1 MDKLKNFGFLLK
13 DLSRRYVLR
22 FEQRAEAM
30 SLTLTQCKALTQ
42 LEQNEGTSQAR
53 LAELTDVEPM
63 AMVRILDRM
72 ETDQLIERRLD
83 PDDRR
88 ARRLYFTDKG
98 RPLVGEVWRLAELTR
113 NEMFLGVNKE
123 ERLTFMRVLDRLHA
137 NASALDGQPVEDD
150 SCIKQPTPAPAGATK
165 RAERDSR

>member
-22 FEQRAEAM
+22 FEQRADAI
-30 SLTLTQCKALTQ
+30 SLTLTQCKALAQ

-63 AMVRILDRM
+63 TMVRILDRM
-72 ETDQLIERRLD
+72 ETDQLIERRPD
-83 PDDRR
+83 PEDRR
-88 ARRLYFTDKG
+88 ARRLYLTDKG

-113 NEMFLGVNKE
+113 NEMFSGINKE
-123 ERLTFMRVLDRLHA
+123 ERLLFMRVLEQMHV
-137 NASALDGQPVEDD
+137 NVSALDGQPVEDQTNT
-150 SCIKQPTPAPAGATK
+150 KAAPAPAGPTK
-165 RAERDSR
+165 RAERDPR